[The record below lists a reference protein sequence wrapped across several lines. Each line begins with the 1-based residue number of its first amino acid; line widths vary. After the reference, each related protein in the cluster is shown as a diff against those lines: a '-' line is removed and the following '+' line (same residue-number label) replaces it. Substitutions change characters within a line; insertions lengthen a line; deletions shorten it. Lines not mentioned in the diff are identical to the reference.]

1 MTTISYGNHQVD
13 VTERPQWRPI
23 QRCPFR
29 SLRGL
34 TPDKTWFDL
43 QPMNPDTMWE
53 THVLQPAGHTLP
65 PAPLAAQEF
74 LNCGARHAYVV
85 EAWDGPNGVMRADLH
100 GATADEP
107 IHGLI
112 DQFMAANDA
121 RLGGFPDV
129 VAFWDDS
136 RITLQEL
143 KLRGKDHIKPN
154 QHTAADR
161 LRECLGDRLDLSILV
176 WGQGWP

>member
-1 MTTISYGNHQVD
+1 
-13 VTERPQWRPI
+13 
-23 QRCPFR
+23 
-29 SLRGL
+29 
-34 TPDKTWFDL
+34 
-43 QPMNPDTMWE
+43 MNPDTMWE

-65 PAPLAAQEF
+65 PALLAAQEF

-112 DQFMAANDA
+112 DQFMAANEA

-129 VAFWDDS
+129 VAFWDDR

-143 KLRGKDHIKPN
+143 KKLQDSNKTEISLTEFTVGLQSVIITNVLFGTKY
-154 QHTAADR
+154 ADKR
-161 LRECLGDRLDLSILV
+161 VPFENDDGSIS
-176 WGQGWP
+176 